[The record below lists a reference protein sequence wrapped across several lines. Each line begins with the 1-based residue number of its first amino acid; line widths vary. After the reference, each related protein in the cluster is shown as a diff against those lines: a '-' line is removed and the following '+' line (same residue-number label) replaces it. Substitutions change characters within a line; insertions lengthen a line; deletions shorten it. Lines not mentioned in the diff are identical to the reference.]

1 MFVKLELTGKL
12 EILTGLHIG
21 GESAFAA
28 IGAVDSPVVRDP
40 LSNEPMI
47 PGSSLKGKLRAL
59 LARQYN
65 GNRIVKTCDQDDLR
79 ICRLF
84 GSAEPVR
91 RSRLVFRDLPL
102 CNLDELRSM
111 GVYSATEVKF
121 ENGIN
126 RTTAVANPRQIE
138 RVIRGS
144 VFDLRLVYE
153 YAVADEEEEMP
164 QEILEDIALL
174 AEGMKLLQYDYLGG
188 HGSRGYGGVKFKE
201 LHLAPVVGTLNESL
215 LQACCDTL
223 AGV

>member
-1 MFVKLELTGKL
+1 
-12 EILTGLHIG
+12 
-21 GESAFAA
+21 
-28 IGAVDSPVVRDP
+28 
-40 LSNEPMI
+40 
-47 PGSSLKGKLRAL
+47 
-59 LARQYN
+59 
-65 GNRIVKTCDQDDLR
+65 
-79 ICRLF
+79 
-84 GSAEPVR
+84 
-91 RSRLVFRDLPL
+91 
-102 CNLDELRSM
+102 M

-153 YAVADEEEEMP
+153 YAVADEEEE
-164 QEILEDIALL
+164 EILEDIALL

-215 LQACCDTL
+215 LQAL
-223 AGV
+223 L